1 MDDTAADATL
11 SPHQR
16 RLFAFLG
23 VATFFEGWD
32 YFAITQILPNLRAQW
47 GLSESE
53 GTLMIATLSI
63 GSLLSFFLVHRADV
77 VGRRPIMAIT
87 IVGYTL
93 ASLASAVAPGPV
105 TFTLAQLVAR
115 FFLTTEWSLAMV
127 YAAEEFPARRRGLVV
142 GVIQAF
148 ASLGAIVCAGLA
160 PVVLQTTLSWRGLYI
175 VGAAPLALIMVLRRA
190 LPETA
195 RFTAL
200 STTRTEEE
208 RRGLDL
214 WRIWRTPHRRR
225 VLQLATIWGLTYVCT
240 NNAVTFWKEFAVHER
255 HLSDGQ
261 VGQALTI
268 AAVASLP
275 LVFAAGKLLDVI
287 GRRLGAV
294 IIYGTTAVSVFCV
307 YSLHH
312 VAALTVSLTFTIVAV
327 NAVLPLLTSYTS
339 ELFPTALRSDAY
351 AWANNLLGRITF
363 VLSPLVIGV
372 IADDDAF
379 GTGLGFGQGFGVAV
393 SSTVFFVLVA
403 LALILWWLP
412 ETKGRELEETSQ
424 S

>member
-1 MDDTAADATL
+1 
-11 SPHQR
+11 
-16 RLFAFLG
+16 
-23 VATFFEGWD
+23 
-32 YFAITQILPNLRAQW
+32 
-47 GLSESE
+47 
-53 GTLMIATLSI
+53 MIATLSL
-63 GSLLSFFLVHRADV
+63 GSLLAFFLVRRADV
-77 VGRRPIMAIT
+77 VGRRPVMALT
-87 IVGYTL
+87 ILGYTL
-93 ASLASAVAPGPV
+93 ASLASGFAPDPIS
-105 TFTLAQLVAR
+105 FTLAQLVAR
-115 FFLTTEWSLAMV
+115 FFLAAEWSLAMV
-127 YAAEEFPARRRGLVV
+127 YAAEEFPAARRGFVV

-160 PVVLQTTLSWRGLYI
+160 PLLLQTPLSWRGLYV
-175 VGAAPLALIMVLRRA
+175 VGAAPLVLMMVLRRA

-200 STTRTEEE
+200 SEARSTPSGE
-208 RRGLDL
+208 GPVSDL

-255 HLSDGQ
+255 HLGDGQ

-268 AAVASLP
+268 AALASLP

-287 GRRLGAV
+287 GRRAGAV
-294 IIYGTTAVSVFCV
+294 VIYGITAVAVFCV
-307 YSLHH
+307 YTLHDL
-312 VAALTVSLTFTIVAV
+312 VALTVSLTFTIVAV

-339 ELFPTALRSDAY
+339 ELFPTELRSDAY

-363 VLSPLVIGV
+363 VLSPLVLGV

-379 GTGLGFGQGFGVAV
+379 GTGLGLGRGFGVAV
-393 SSTVFFVLVA
+393 SSTVVFVLLA

-412 ETKGRELEETSQ
+412 ETKARELEETSQ
-424 S
+424 T